1 MARILVIDDDASLL
15 QMMSLMLKRA
25 GHDPL
30 MAHDGQEGI
39 EIARREQPDL
49 AIVDIMMPD
58 LSGYDVCTILRQDP
72 LTSSIPLLVLTA
84 LTQPEHKDVAAESGA
99 DDFVTKPVTRDDLVG
114 RVDELLVSG
123 PRNQPVMYDAAPSAD
138 DYRAVSPPDLMKGT
152 GQPVEMKPSAR
163 PPATQHYA
171 ASLLPVIAVMGL
183 NTGVGTTM
191 MAINLAY
198 ALNQHARVCLVDFN
212 SQIGQVAVQM
222 RMVPPRTTWQQLVGM
237 PRGADKRNIGSA
249 LLIGHQTNLV
259 VMAGP
264 MKPVEK
270 PLAPESTEYIL
281 EVLSEGFQH
290 VVVDLA
296 PALDPMN
303 LAVLRRASDIVLVI
317 GNDPAGLMTASGALS
332 SLARSGIP
340 GQVHVVLNHTRPQGV
355 SFDQVNEVVN
365 RPLAANV
372 PYEPAQVQALIKG
385 IPLVADEPD
394 SLFSRTIVQF
404 AKMLH
409 ASGS

>member
-15 QMMSLMLKRA
+15 QMMGLMLKRA
-25 GHDPL
+25 GHDPI

-39 EIARREQPDL
+39 EMARREQPDL

-72 LTSSIPLLVLTA
+72 LTNSIPLLVLTA
-84 LTQPEHKDVAAESGA
+84 LTQSEHKDVAAESGA

-123 PRNQPVMYDAAPSAD
+123 PRNQPVVYDSTPAPSN
-138 DYRAVSPPDLMKGT
+138 YRAPEPPDLMKGS
-152 GQPVEMKPSAR
+152 GQRVTVTPSQGM
-163 PPATQHYA
+163 PQHH
-171 ASLLPVIAVMGL
+171 ASGLLPVIAVMGL
-183 NTGVGTTM
+183 NTGVGATM
-191 MAINLAY
+191 MSINLAY
-198 ALNQHARVCLVDFN
+198 ALNQYARVCLVDFN
-212 SQIGQVAVQM
+212 TRVGQVAVQL
-222 RMVPPRTTWQQLVGM
+222 RMVPPRTTWQQLVGL
-237 PRGADKRNIGSA
+237 PRGADKRSIGSA

-264 MKPVEK
+264 MQPVEK
-270 PLAPESTEYIL
+270 TLAPESTEYIL

-303 LAVLRRASDIVLVI
+303 LAVLRRASHIVLVV

-332 SLARSGIP
+332 SLARSGVP

-355 SFDQVNEVVN
+355 SFDQVNEVIN

-372 PYEPAQVQALIKG
+372 PYEASQVQALIKG
-385 IPLVADEPD
+385 VPLVADEPG

-409 ASGS
+409 TSAS